1 MASALLAGPA
11 LAAALTRV
19 RVGMVRIAT
28 RFRNALGR
36 AVQEI

>member
-11 LAAALTRV
+11 LEAALTRAGL
-19 RVGMVRIAT
+19 GMVRIAT

-36 AVQEI
+36 AVQDI